1 MNKDNT
7 QNNDKTPKNKL
18 LLKAFEE
25 QVKIKIDLGRERTA
39 KNYRTTIA
47 KIKTYLSEQSDSD
60 SNNRNDNDNDSDRTP
75 LPPLCLRNIDTQ
87 WVQDFTAWLY
97 RQHPDTPGTAG
108 FYLSN
113 FKAMYNHAVEQGQ
126 VTYPDSGYP
135 FTHVSIK
142 SPVPFK
148 RALPKKEVQRLSETN
163 LYAQLPPVCRNSLD
177 LFLFIFFCQGI
188 SFHDLF
194 TLTYQQMNT
203 SGYILYTRSKTN
215 APLKVKLTDEMKYIL
230 QRHRKSDSPYLFPF
244 LHERKKEKAAGALNE
259 DSALKRTNRHLKKI
273 GKLLGIKTPL
283 TTYVMR
289 HTFATL
295 MLSSGATVELI
306 SQCLGH
312 KSIKTTQIYLSKLTT
327 EKQDKATDAMLEMY
341 IRQPGKQKEVSP
353 QKPKKL
359 PAKAAKKP
367 KKAYQTT
374 DIEEKKCPS
383 LNKKRTFVDLLV
395 LITSAK
401 IGKTF
406 HFKKLERN
414 CFLILIRFIL
424 LFFEEKGFQIGAN
437 MLY

>member
-1 MNKDNT
+1 MDKNKK
-7 QNNDKTPKNKL
+7 QNNDKTPNSKL

-25 QVKIKIDLGRERTA
+25 QVRIKIDLGRERTA

-47 KIKTYLSEQSDSD
+47 KIKTYLSEQSDS
-60 SNNRNDNDNDSDRTP
+60 NNRNGNGDRNRCPT
-75 LPPLCLRNIDTQ
+75 LRLRHIDTQ

-113 FKAMYNHAVEQGQ
+113 VKAMYNHAVEQGQ

-142 SPVPFK
+142 TPVPFK
-148 RALPKKEVQRLSETN
+148 RALPQKEVQRLSERN
-163 LYAQLPPVCRNSLD
+163 LYEQLTPACRESLE

-194 TLTYQQMNT
+194 TLTYHQMNA
-203 SGYILYTRSKTN
+203 SDYIIYTRSKTN
-215 APLKVKLTDEMKYIL
+215 VPLKVKLTDEMKYIL
-230 QRHRKSDSPYLFPF
+230 QRHRQPDSPYLFPF
-244 LHERKKEKAAGALNE
+244 LHERRKEKAAGPLNE
-259 DSALKRTNRHLKKI
+259 DSALKRTNRHLKQI
-273 GKLLGIKTPL
+273 GKLLGIEISL

-327 EKQDKATDAMLEMY
+327 EKLDKATDAMLEMY
-341 IRQPGKQKEVSP
+341 IRQPGEQKEVSP
-353 QKPKKL
+353 PKTKKHRTKTRKETEKTCQT
-359 PAKAAKKP
+359 KAL
-367 KKAYQTT
+367 
-374 DIEEKKCPS
+374 EEKKCPF
-383 LNKKRTFVDLLV
+383 LNKKRTFADLLV
-395 LITSAK
+395 RITSAK
-401 IGKTF
+401 VRKTF
-406 HFKKLERN
+406 YIEKPEKH
-414 CFLILIRFIL
+414 CFLIFLHHIL
-424 LFFEEKGFQIGAN
+424 LFFAEKDFQISADK
-437 MLY
+437 LY